1 MSENSNE
8 DRLDTINMSDDLESQ
23 KTNLRDKF
31 LENYLEIP
39 LKGILKK
46 QSSFAEEDDTLMLN
60 RFISFGTCVIMVI
73 IFVPMVFCDL
83 YYGFTDKSC
92 INEMPDGLN
101 YTMKLYLLVS
111 GFCGLVSMLISIC
124 IACSLTYNNTNDEK
138 KILYA
143 KLFGI
148 LCSLF
153 QIIWNIL
160 GATTFWG
167 TIYKEGNCDLT
178 ISTYIYISLIVKI
191 VCNLFN
197 ITDKINKK

>member
-1 MSENSNE
+1 MSE
-8 DRLDTINMSDDLESQ
+8 DRLETISISDDLESQ
-23 KTNLRDKF
+23 VENL
-31 LENYLEIP
+31 NYKILGSYQEMP
-39 LKGILKK
+39 LKSILKK

-73 IFVPMVFCDL
+73 IFVPMIFCDL

-92 INEMPDGLN
+92 INEMPNGLN
-101 YTMKLYLLVS
+101 YTMKLYLLIS
-111 GFCGLVSMLISIC
+111 GFWGLVSMLISIC
-124 IACSLTYNNTNDEK
+124 IACSLTYNNKDEK
-138 KILYA
+138 KLLYA

-167 TIYKEGNCDLT
+167 TIYKEGVCDLT
-178 ISTYIYISLIVKI
+178 ISTYIYISLIVKF
-191 VCNLFN
+191 VCNLFI
-197 ITDKINKK
+197 ITDNFNKK

>member
-1 MSENSNE
+1 MSENI
-8 DRLDTINMSDDLESQ
+8 LDTINISDDLESQ
-23 KTNLRDKF
+23 VENLNLKI
-31 LENYLEIP
+31 LGSYQEKP

-153 QIIWNIL
+153 QIIWNLL
-160 GATTFWG
+160 GSATFWG
-167 TIYKEGNCDLT
+167 TIYKEGHCELT
-178 ISTYIYISLIVKI
+178 TSTYIYVSLIIKLVY
-191 VCNLFN
+191 NLLN
-197 ITDKINKK
+197 LRQILQI